1 MRLFCR
7 AIRKGGDVQ
16 TIIFTKMKK
25 FMIAVAFAT
34 VLAGSPIYAQT
45 PAEPQTQTTTTVA
58 EDLFKAM
65 ANEELPQ
72 LIKDVLAQKF
82 EGKTVK
88 AAFVKESAEG
98 KMYKVTLT
106 DAEGTATDIVF
117 DEKGEI
123 VPRK

>member
-1 MRLFCR
+1 
-7 AIRKGGDVQ
+7 
-16 TIIFTKMKK
+16 
-25 FMIAVAFAT
+25 MIAVAFAT

-58 EDLFKAM
+58 GDLFKTI

-88 AAFVKESAEG
+88 SAFVKESAEG

-123 VPRK
+123 VPQK